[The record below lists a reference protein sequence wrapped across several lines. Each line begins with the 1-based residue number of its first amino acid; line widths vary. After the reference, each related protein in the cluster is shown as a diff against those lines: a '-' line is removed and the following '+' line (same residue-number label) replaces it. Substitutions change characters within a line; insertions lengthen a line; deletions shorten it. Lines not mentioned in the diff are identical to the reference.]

1 VEDLFRLL
9 LNDASANVR
18 RLAVEAIARNSKP
31 NDGRN
36 LEAILRLLNDA
47 HPAVKRTAIAA
58 MGRLGSAGAADPLVN
73 AWKADDGRD
82 PFLSDAAVR
91 ALERLGKP
99 GFEALLA
106 SAKSGNAAELQHVIV
121 AFLGFRSRAAAEA
134 LPDLL
139 NDPHTTPEQRAAL
152 LRSYGNYLLEP
163 ALPTAP
169 IAAWLQ
175 GRPTE
180 ANVVKIA
187 GLDLLAGLGTTD
199 AGALQYLL
207 AALDDPEAEVRFAAL
222 EAVEAVPLKSAG
234 DKLAAMLADAKKQA
248 PERAAVLKALRTVAG
263 PAALKPLKE
272 LMARSEPT
280 ALKVDAL
287 KAIAAASPA
296 DAKAI
301 AVTLLDQA
309 DAVLLHEAATLLGST
324 KDGAKLL
331 GERFVAKKLPRE
343 LFARVSDALQKFQ
356 ADPEIVKL
364 TGEVMKGGLPYRNWP
379 SINSSTC
386 WRF

>member
-169 IAAWLQ
+169 IAAWLKVD
-175 GRPTE
+175 RPKRTSSRSPGWTCSP
-180 ANVVKIA
+180 AWA
-187 GLDLLAGLGTTD
+187 PPMPGLRNISLRHWTT
-199 AGALQYLL
+199 
-207 AALDDPEAEVRFAAL
+207 RK
-222 EAVEAVPLKSAG
+222 LKSAS
-234 DKLAAMLADAKKQA
+234 Q
-248 PERAAVLKALRTVAG
+248 PW
-263 PAALKPLKE
+263 KPWKPC
-272 LMARSEPT
+272 R
-280 ALKVDAL
+280 
-287 KAIAAASPA
+287 
-296 DAKAI
+296 
-301 AVTLLDQA
+301 
-309 DAVLLHEAATLLGST
+309 
-324 KDGAKLL
+324 
-331 GERFVAKKLPRE
+331 
-343 LFARVSDALQKFQ
+343 
-356 ADPEIVKL
+356 
-364 TGEVMKGGLPYRNWP
+364 
-379 SINSSTC
+379 
-386 WRF
+386 